1 MILVFDLDDTLY
13 DESTFVY
20 SGFKAVARHLEEKLS
35 LDFNQTLMKLNDILD
50 TQGRGTIFDT
60 FLRDLGLFNLEL
72 LSNCVSV
79 YQSHTPTIEPYLE
92 SVAMLELYQDM
103 PKYLVTDGNP
113 GVQAKKVEALGIA
126 KYFKGIYYTWSY
138 GVDFSKP
145 SVSCFEMICNLEK
158 VSFSDIMY
166 VGDDPSKDFV
176 NLRTHG
182 AITVRVMT
190 GRFSK
195 VSCKDE
201 FDAEFNIAHIG
212 DLKPYNLFELHRKV
226 GRN

>member
-13 DESTFVY
+13 DESTFVF
-20 SGFKAVARHLEEKLS
+20 SGFKAVARHLAEKFN
-35 LDFNQTLMKLNDILD
+35 LDFDQILMKLKDILD
-50 TQGRGTIFDT
+50 IQGRGAIFDT
-60 FLRDLGLFNLEL
+60 LLCELGLFDSDL

-79 YQSHTPTIEPYLE
+79 YQGHTPTIEPYFD
-92 SVAMLELYQDM
+92 SVATLELYQDT

-113 GVQAKKVEALGIA
+113 GVQAKKVEALDLA
-126 KYFKGIYYTWSY
+126 KYFQGIYYT
-138 GVDFSKP
+138 GTFGIEFAKP

-166 VGDDPSKDFV
+166 VGDDPAKDFV

-195 VSCKDE
+195 VIAKDE
-201 FDAEFNIAHIG
+201 FDAEFRIARIG